1 MSFTSVG
8 PILQTYFPYSRKLL
22 SLGGPSRASGRAGE
36 WDMRLGYFIRLGD
49 KTSCGGTV
57 LGGERSV
64 TLLGVPRSREGDR
77 VSCGKS
83 TGEFHIVGGVDQ
95 LKSNGRRVAGSL
107 DSTSSCACNALL
119 IPSSFTTQYESLRR
133 VKPQPAAVPR
143 PNTLQNCGHP
153 DQLLSITTYMAGE
166 INRNVRHPNV
176 VKIRQLN
183 RYDAS
188 QDTRVYKALP
198 WHARWWARDPQVVAK
213 ACRDEAVALW
223 VNQMDNNSDWNYR
236 AKIAQ
241 LQNSSWHKQGRYLYH
256 VGLWTGIHYGYLG
269 MAAGFRPGVLLDGID
284 GQTPLEQRRT
294 LRHWHTPAERVAI
307 GIGMELY
314 KRHPE
319 GVVTAKAILHAVVGA
334 ELENWGTGRREHG
347 CGVRVR

>member
-1 MSFTSVG
+1 M
-8 PILQTYFPYSRKLL
+8 Q
-22 SLGGPSRASGRAGE
+22 
-36 WDMRLGYFIRLGD
+36 
-49 KTSCGGTV
+49 
-57 LGGERSV
+57 
-64 TLLGVPRSREGDR
+64 
-77 VSCGKS
+77 
-83 TGEFHIVGGVDQ
+83 
-95 LKSNGRRVAGSL
+95 
-107 DSTSSCACNALL
+107 
-119 IPSSFTTQYESLRR
+119 
-133 VKPQPAAVPR
+133 PR
-143 PNTLQNCGHP
+143 PRAPTG
-153 DQLLSITTYMAGE
+153 
-166 INRNVRHPNV
+166 
-176 VKIRQLN
+176 
-183 RYDAS
+183 
-188 QDTRVYKALP
+188 
-198 WHARWWARDPQVVAK
+198 VAK

-223 VNQMDNNSDWNYR
+223 INQTDDNREWNYQ